1 MSDPKKKF
9 NWLGLVVEIIK
20 VVVSFVAGT
29 QIGLSL

>member
-1 MSDPKKKF
+1 MSNSEKKF

-29 QIGLSL
+29 QIG

>member
-1 MSDPKKKF
+1 MSNSEKKF

-29 QIGLSL
+29 QIELPL